1 MTTTISLAARDF
13 IVVGCD
19 SLATASMDM
28 VFPGQ
33 IVTEFFDANDEL
45 KLGSDGKPLLKSAR
59 QVWERASS
67 MPVNQLPS
75 VTKLFKLDPAQAA
88 LLFAGTA
95 RIGETTVRNL
105 VETFVSDGRFLA
117 ISGTGTVED
126 IAKCLNTF
134 ILEIFDR
141 EIPDEMS
148 RPSLEVMMSGYSAAF
163 REPEVWTLLFY
174 PDRAAGVF
182 KSEINCPCQRKEYTI
197 VFGGQYDVI
206 QRVVN
211 GVDLASYTGLQVR
224 TKEVL
229 EECYAEI
236 EKTLQASG
244 YGGPVP
250 KPNFSDSRYDL
261 FAKNWGNVNRIFS
274 DVGSLS
280 EQAGI
285 DFVYFLIDLMINAQ
299 EFSNSIPT
307 VGGGIHVALLTKN
320 DGFRWISKE
329 GFTFEGQHVSKL
341 QNHHNA

>member
-1 MTTTISLAARDF
+1 
-13 IVVGCD
+13 
-19 SLATASMDM
+19 
-28 VFPGQ
+28 
-33 IVTEFFDANDEL
+33 
-45 KLGSDGKPLLKSAR
+45 
-59 QVWERASS
+59 
-67 MPVNQLPS
+67 
-75 VTKLFKLDPAQAA
+75 
-88 LLFAGTA
+88 
-95 RIGETTVRNL
+95 
-105 VETFVSDGRFLA
+105 
-117 ISGTGTVED
+117 
-126 IAKCLNTF
+126 LNTF